1 LLLSVTAES
10 VPRVEESVTA
20 PAEDL
25 RLSPFAS
32 FAWTVTVA
40 DELPSANREAGEA
53 EIVLFPGETG
63 PGTVVI
69 APLVPVRLVLS
80 VAVTV

>member
-1 LLLSVTAES
+1 LLLLVTAES
-10 VPRVEESVTA
+10 LPSVEERVTA
-20 PAEDL
+20 PPEEV
-25 RLSPFAS
+25 RLLPFAS

-53 EIVLFPGETG
+53 EIVLFPAETG
-63 PGTVVI
+63 PGTVLI
-69 APLVPVRLVLS
+69 APLVPVRLVVS